1 MATNTLHEEISSN
14 KAKTAGL
21 LLFFI
26 VYVGAIPAFLGYAF
40 SGDVY
45 ASTIAIPI
53 AAVYAIFSYYSAGKL
68 AVAMS
73 GAKQIE
79 EADNPR
85 LWRTVEN
92 LAITNGMPM
101 PKVYIMNDPALNA
114 FATGRNPDNA
124 IVAATSGLLDA
135 LTDTELEGVMA
146 HEMGHVKNL
155 DIRVSMMAFAL
166 VAVISIVADI
176 GMRMLWFGGDRDRNG
191 NGAAIIIG
199 LLIAI
204 VAPLIASL
212 IRFAI
217 SRQREYLAD
226 ATGALTTRY
235 PEGLASALEKI
246 KQQGSAT
253 KKQNSATAHFYF
265 SNPLRK
271 NSFSSLF
278 STHPPIDDRIA
289 RLRDMEDGVLGNGK

>member
-14 KAKTAGL
+14 KTKTVGL

-26 VYVGAIPAFLGYAF
+26 VFVGAISAFLGYAF
-40 SGDVY
+40 SGNVY
-45 ASTIAIPI
+45 VSTIAIPI
-53 AAVYAIFSYYSAGKL
+53 AGVYALISYYSAGKM

-73 GAKQIE
+73 GAKEIQE
-79 EADNPR
+79 QDNKR

-101 PKVYIMNDPALNA
+101 PKVYIINDPALNA
-114 FATGRNPDNA
+114 FATGRNPEHA
-124 IVAATSGLLDA
+124 IVAATTGLLDA

-146 HEMGHVKNL
+146 HEMGHVKNY

-176 GMRMLWFGGDRDRNG
+176 GLRMMWFGGDRNRNS
-191 NGAAIIIG
+191 NGAAILIG

-204 VAPLIASL
+204 IAPLIASL

-235 PEGLASALEKI
+235 PEGLATALEKI
-246 KQQGSAT
+246 KHQGSTT
-253 KKQNSATAHFYF
+253 KHQNSATAHFYF
-265 SNPLRK
+265 SNPLK
-271 NSFSSLF
+271 KSSVTSLF

-289 RLRDMEDGVLGNGK
+289 RLRDMEDGVLGNEK